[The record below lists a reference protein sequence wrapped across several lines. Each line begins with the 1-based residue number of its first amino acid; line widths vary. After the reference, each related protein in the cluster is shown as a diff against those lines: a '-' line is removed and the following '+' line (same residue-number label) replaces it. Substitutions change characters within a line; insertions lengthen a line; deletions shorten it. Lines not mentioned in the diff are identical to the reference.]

1 MVVAVVVQLTLLVVV
16 MEALEEVEKVD
27 VALLQS
33 LLTNMEM
40 IIKELEVAVVAVQLD
55 LVMEVQV

>member
-1 MVVAVVVQLTLLVVV
+1 MEVVVAVQLTLLVVV

-40 IIKELEVAVVAVQLD
+40 IIKELEVAVVAVQLE

>member
-1 MVVAVVVQLTLLVVV
+1 MEVEVVVQLTLLVVV
-16 MEALEEVEKVD
+16 MEVLEVVEKVD
-27 VALLQS
+27 VVPLQS

-40 IIKELEVAVVAVQLD
+40 IIKELEVAVVAVQLE